1 MSSVDLG
8 RVVGESAYETAVK
21 AGYSGTEAAF
31 GAALTVPPCN
41 RNLLDNWYFL
51 HPVNQPC
58 VQGTVIPGGPAGT
71 PAIFIDRWRLLGTA
85 AVTEGGVSLN
95 GTLTQTL
102 EQAVGQAVTATVLTA
117 SGIDELVPVY
127 DDSTRTL
134 TITATGQTIR
144 AVKLELGSVQT
155 LAHQDASGA
164 WVLNE
169 IPDYGQELAR
179 CQRFCCLYRAQGGS
193 GVTNNVLLGA
203 GLAVSATTARVVLHT
218 PVPLRAKPTVS
229 MAGLGIWCG
238 GQHTAVTAAEVLWGA
253 AGNCVA
259 LQLTCES
266 GAFTPQAPCMLEFLT
281 ADGWLDLSA
290 EL

>member
-102 EQAVGQAVTATVLTA
+102 EQAVGQAVTATVLTE
-117 SGIDELVPVY
+117 SGIGELVPVY

-218 PVPLRAKPTVS
+218 PVPLRAKPTVR
-229 MAGLGIWCG
+229 MAGLGVWCG

-253 AGNCVA
+253 AGNCMT

-266 GAFTPQAPCMLEFLT
+266 GAFTPQTPCMLEFLT

>member
-31 GAALTVPPCN
+31 GAALTVPPCR

-51 HPVNQPC
+51 HPVNPRG
-58 VQGTVIPGGPAGT
+58 VQGTIIPGGPAGT
-71 PAIFIDRWRLLGTA
+71 PVIFIDRWKLVGSA
-85 AVTEGGVSLN
+85 AVTEGGVSLT
-95 GTLTQTL
+95 GELTQTL
-102 EQAVGQAVTATVLTA
+102 EQAAGQTVTATVLTA
-117 SGIDELVPVY
+117 NGIDELVPVY

-134 TITATGQTIR
+134 TITGTGQTIR

-155 LAHQDASGA
+155 LAHQDADGG

-179 CQRFCCLYRAQGGS
+179 CQRFRCLYRAQGGS

-203 GLAVSATTARVVLHT
+203 GLATAATTARVVLHT

-229 MAGLGIWCG
+229 MAGLGVWCG

-253 AGNCVA
+253 AENCVV
-259 LQLTCES
+259 LQLTCEN
-266 GAFTPQAPCMLEFLT
+266 GTFTPQAPCMLELLT
-281 ADGWLDLSA
+281 ADGWLNLSA

>member
-31 GAALTVPPCN
+31 GAALTVPPCS
-41 RNLLDNWYFL
+41 RNLLDNWYFV

-71 PAIFIDRWRLLGTA
+71 PVIFIDRWRLIGSA

-102 EQAVGQAVTATVLTA
+102 EQAVGQAVTATVLTE
-117 SGIDELVPVY
+117 SGIGELVPVY

-203 GLAVSATTARVVLHT
+203 GIQPGRDVLIQAQARNEVS
-218 PVPLRAKPTVS
+218 PY
-229 MAGLGIWCG
+229 I
-238 GQHTAVTAAEVLWGA
+238 
-253 AGNCVA
+253 
-259 LQLTCES
+259 
-266 GAFTPQAPCMLEFLT
+266 EF
-281 ADGWLDLSA
+281 
-290 EL
+290 